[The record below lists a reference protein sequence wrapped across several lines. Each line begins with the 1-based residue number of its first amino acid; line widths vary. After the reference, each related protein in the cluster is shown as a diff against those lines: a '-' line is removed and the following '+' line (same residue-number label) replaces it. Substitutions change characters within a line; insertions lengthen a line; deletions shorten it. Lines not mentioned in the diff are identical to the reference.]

1 MLVTEAGQ
9 KRIEN
14 VSGNISGWTHD
25 LREGAMIDNGVY

>member
-14 VSGNISGWTHD
+14 VSGNISGGKHD
-25 LREGAMIDNGVY
+25 LREGEMTENGVY